1 MVWRQDRWCRASLT
15 DGSRTRQHIA
25 FDFDGAVSV
34 EIMAYTLLLFIPLS
48 LAVRYLFDAPAGW
61 VFLTSA
67 GAITVLADWIRRA
80 TEQLAERAGSTIGGL
95 LNVSFG
101 NTAELVL
108 ALFIL
113 SRAQTR
119 VVQAQI
125 TGSIIGT
132 TLLFLGISALVGG
145 VGRARQTFNQA
156 SAGLLSTLLF
166 LVVIAILLPAVF
178 DLTERAAAPEANIS
192 LMDERLS
199 LGVSVVL
206 LLLYAANLIYTL
218 ITHRDVFA
226 GDTSGGE
233 PEWSVRRALAV
244 MVAGT
249 ALIALEAELA
259 SAALEATSTQLGL
272 SPVFMGVVVLALVG
286 TAADLFAAVVFARQD
301 KMDIVFSMC
310 IGSAIQ
316 IALVVAPVLVL
327 ASWIIGHP
335 MNLVFGSPLD
345 LFAIAG
351 AAFIVRSV
359 AADGETTW
367 FEGLLLVGVY
377 LLLGLA
383 YYFADP
389 V

>member
-1 MVWRQDRWCRASLT
+1 
-15 DGSRTRQHIA
+15 
-25 FDFDGAVSV
+25 
-34 EIMAYTLLLFIPLS
+34 MAYALLLFVPLS
-48 LAVRYLFDAPAGW
+48 LALRYPVEAPPAW
-61 VFLTSA
+61 VFLASA
-67 GAITVLADWIRRA
+67 AAITVLADWIRRS

-101 NTAELVL
+101 NTAELML

-156 SAGLLSTLLF
+156 GAGLLSTLLF

-226 GDTSGGE
+226 GDAPSGKA
-233 PEWSVRRALAV
+233 EWGVPRALAV
-244 MVAGT
+244 MMAGT
-249 ALIALEAELA
+249 GLIALEAELA

-301 KMDIVFSMC
+301 RMDIVFNMC

-316 IALVVAPVLVL
+316 LALVVAPVLVL
-327 ASWIIGHP
+327 ASWVIGRP

-377 LLLGLA
+377 LLFALA
-383 YYFADP
+383 YYFESP

>member
-1 MVWRQDRWCRASLT
+1 MR
-15 DGSRTRQHIA
+15 GSALYRFAPVGGLRYR
-25 FDFDGAVSV
+25 FEV
-34 EIMAYTLLLFIPLS
+34 MAYALLLFVPVSVAL
-48 LAVRYLFDAPAGW
+48 RYLIAAPPIW
-61 VFLTSA
+61 IFVT
-67 GAITVLADWIRRA
+67 GAVAIAVLADWLRRA
-80 TEQLAERAGSTIGGL
+80 TEQLAEHAGSAIGGL
-95 LNVSFG
+95 LNVTFG

-113 SRAQTR
+113 SRAQIR

-145 VGRARQTFNQA
+145 VGRIRQTFNQA

-166 LVVIAILLPAVF
+166 LVVVAILLPAVF
-178 DLTERAAAPEANIS
+178 DVTERITASEANIS
-192 LMDERLS
+192 LTDEYVS

-206 LLLYAANLIYTL
+206 LLLYAANLVYTL
-218 ITHRDVFA
+218 VTHRDVFA
-226 GDTSGGE
+226 GDAPSGAA
-233 PEWSVRRALAV
+233 EWSVARALLVMAACTAV
-244 MVAGT
+244 
-249 ALIALEAELA
+249 IAIEAELV
-259 SAALEATSTQLGL
+259 SAALEAASAQLEL

-301 KMDIVFSMC
+301 KMDIVFAMC

-327 ASWIIGHP
+327 ASWMAGYP

-377 LLLGLA
+377 LLFALA
-383 YYFADP
+383 YYFESPAQ
-389 V
+389 